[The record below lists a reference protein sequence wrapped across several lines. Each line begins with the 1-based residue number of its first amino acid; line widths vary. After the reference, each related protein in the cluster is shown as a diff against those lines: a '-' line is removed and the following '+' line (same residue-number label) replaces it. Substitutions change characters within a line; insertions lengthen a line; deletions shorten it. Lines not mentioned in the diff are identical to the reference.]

1 MVTVV
6 VMKVSA
12 DRNKEKYVD
21 VLMKYLKTK
30 DGLSKA
36 MYILHQV
43 FPEFEIDSKG
53 RITSVKVNDTDPI
66 VLEFE

>member
-1 MVTVV
+1 MR
-6 VMKVSA
+6 VSA
-12 DRNKEKYVD
+12 DRNKEKYVE

-30 DGLSKA
+30 DGLSKV